1 MKIVTINR
9 FHPKELHEWSWTV
22 GRKPKNKQIK
32 KIKHACRSGRN
43 IYTLPHM
50 DSILADVFVLPN
62 IGSDSSVVCGKY
74 SVELDGD
81 VITYELSKE
90 IVMPT
95 ECEFDSIKKRKPCF
109 GILNLERKMKK
120 ENIEKVMALCQ
131 ERELLQEE
139 LSRTERYL
147 DCPKAGLLTVS
158 IYGLNSAGYSFN
170 IPADD
175 YNINSMVQSVKESLQ
190 QKIKDIEDRLEGM

>member
-1 MKIVTINR
+1 MKIITINI
-9 FHPKELHEWSWTV
+9 LHQQSDRDWSFTV
-22 GRKPKNKQIK
+22 GRKSKRTQIK

-43 IYTLPHM
+43 IYTLPHW

-109 GILNLERKMKK
+109 GTLNPKRK
-120 ENIEKVMALCQ
+120 
-131 ERELLQEE
+131 
-139 LSRTERYL
+139 
-147 DCPKAGLLTVS
+147 
-158 IYGLNSAGYSFN
+158 
-170 IPADD
+170 
-175 YNINSMVQSVKESLQ
+175 
-190 QKIKDIEDRLEGM
+190 